1 MNLYFLVEGR
11 RTERKV
17 YPAWLAHLVPKLK
30 RVDYFKDLDDCCYM
44 LFSGEGYPS
53 LLDKHLPNAIKD
65 YQRCQKL
72 HRLVV
77 CLDVDDS
84 NAAQRVQQ
92 VQERALKYGLPI
104 DELRVIPQDCCIE
117 TWFLGN
123 NKAVSPNPQS
133 TELARFMSFYNV
145 RVDDPELMQM
155 PIDFSVRSLFHSRY
169 FHLVSQDKNFN
180 YTKRHPRH
188 VVDRVFL
195 DELIARRAKSN
206 HLDTFGNFLAL
217 CTEISSACP

>member
-1 MNLYFLVEGR
+1 
-11 RTERKV
+11 
-17 YPAWLAHLVPKLK
+17 
-30 RVDYFKDLDDCCYM
+30 
-44 LFSGEGYPS
+44 
-53 LLDKHLPNAIKD
+53 
-65 YQRCQKL
+65 
-72 HRLVV
+72 
-77 CLDVDDS
+77 LDVDDS